1 MPPETTASA
10 TAVVTEILRL
20 RAPLSL
26 PVLRAALK
34 GKRVQLD
41 PAELAAL
48 LEDGAFVE
56 GPEGHWSLAPAAS
69 DASSAA
75 PGPAAGRVPAERF
88 TRERLASRC
97 GVPVG
102 VLEEVLGE
110 LAGDSSG
117 VDWAALRARLAAGA
131 EVAVSARTL
140 GLLDEG
146 VRRHEVA
153 RLRAEAEA
161 KQAAAESRRRLQQM
175 AEDEVAMLRAE
186 LDGER
191 RRAQS
196 AVVERDRLVAQASS
210 VVVRQQPEPPAWQAT
225 DAGGWLLD
233 LGAPETFGEERLRQA
248 LGQVESAV
256 SVLNVSIGQVEL
268 EAVVVHPGGVAVI
281 EQYDLPAT
289 AGVVTVPAAGPASVG
304 DTPLEYDPRG
314 QVMAAVRALQRRASL
329 DLAYLPVVAF
339 QGPADVSAEDVLAC
353 LTSELDLAV
362 EDALADRTPVSREQV
377 VALLSKLEVPDLPE
391 VPAGF

>member
-1 MPPETTASA
+1 MPPETTAST

-41 PAELAAL
+41 RAELAAL
-48 LEDGAFVE
+48 LEAGAFVE
-56 GPEGHWSLAPAAS
+56 GPPGHWSLAPAPS
-69 DASSAA
+69 PA
-75 PGPAAGRVPAERF
+75 PVPAAGRAPAERF
-88 TRERLASRC
+88 TRERLATRY
-97 GVPVG
+97 GVAVG

-140 GLLDEG
+140 GLLDDG

-161 KQAAAESRRRLQQM
+161 KQAAADSRRRLQQM

-186 LDGER
+186 LDDER

-196 AVVERDRLVAQASS
+196 AVVERDLLVAQASS
-210 VVVRQQPEPPAWQAT
+210 VVARQAPESPSWQAT

-248 LGQVESAV
+248 LGQIESAV
-256 SVLNVSIGQVEL
+256 SVLNASIGEVEI

-281 EQYDLPAT
+281 EQYDVPAT
-289 AGVVTVPAAGPASVG
+289 SGMVTVPASGRAALG
-304 DTPLEYDPRG
+304 DTTMEADPRG
-314 QVMAAVRALQRRASL
+314 QVMTAVRALQKRLAL

-339 QGPADVSAEDVLAC
+339 QGPADASAEDVLAC

-362 EDALADRTPVSREQV
+362 EDALADRTPVSPDQV
-377 VALLSKLEVPDLPE
+377 TALLTKLDVPVLPE